1 MSDVQPAR
9 LRLARSR
16 VEFTD
21 VEGEIVAL
29 DLERSVYLALSG
41 TGALL
46 WRLLYDGA
54 SPEELCR
61 ALVTTYSIDVSVAE
75 ADVEAFLGELESAG
89 LIEQAKAP
97 GTPAGR
103 VE

>member
-61 ALVTTYSIDVSVAE
+61 TLISTYSIDASLAE
-75 ADVEAFLGELESAG
+75 ADVGAFLGELESVG

-97 GTPAGR
+97 GTPAGH